1 MEVYDCK
8 CCSFVTDIK
17 FNFKRHLKSNKHISK
32 TKLQIDNE
40 NKLKNIVSTQVIFN
54 CEYCNKVFTMKNSM
68 IRHMNERCKENKDKD
83 LTKLVKL
90 MNKERKEDKEQIAN
104 LQKQIDKLSSK
115 LQININT
122 TNIQNNFILSYKD
135 TDTSHLTD
143 KDYESAINK
152 VNNSIK
158 YLIEK
163 IHFNP
168 EKPEN
173 MNIFI
178 PNLKNK
184 YLMLFENG
192 SWQTKSRKDE
202 IDTLK
207 MRKEG
212 LLNEWFQANKD
223 NDPKLKKLF
232 ERYINNADKD
242 NSDNCID
249 DINKTIE
256 LALYNNKHLIKN
268 N

>member
-1 MEVYDCK
+1 MTHYECK
-8 CCSFVTDIK
+8 ICSFITNHRTNYKKHLLTDKHNRKEREIEKIQERKNIETICKYCDKKFSCKQSMYYHIKYNCKKNNDEDIK
-17 FNFKRHLKSNKHISK
+17 ELVRLLNK
-32 TKLQIDNE
+32 
-40 NKLKNIVSTQVIFN
+40 
-54 CEYCNKVFTMKNSM
+54 
-68 IRHMNERCKENKDKD
+68 ERS
-83 LTKLVKL
+83 
-90 MNKERKEDKEQIAN
+90 ERKEDKEQIAN
-104 LQKQIDKLSSK
+104 LQKQIDKLSGK
-115 LQININT
+115 LEININT
-122 TNIQNNFILSYKD
+122 TNIQNNFILSYNE

-202 IDTLK
+202 IDFLK
-207 MRKEG
+207 STKED
-212 LLNEWFQANKD
+212 LINEWFEANK
-223 NDPKLKKLF
+223 NNYPKLKTLF
-232 ERYINNADKD
+232 ERYINNADEN
-242 NSDNCID
+242 NSDNCIN

-268 N
+268 V

>member
-1 MEVYDCK
+1 MTQYECK
-8 CCSFVTDIK
+8 TCSFITNHRTNYKKHLLTDKHNRKEREMEKIQQRKNIESICKYCDKIFSCKQSMYYHIKYNCKKNNDEDIK
-17 FNFKRHLKSNKHISK
+17 ELVRLLNK
-32 TKLQIDNE
+32 
-40 NKLKNIVSTQVIFN
+40 
-54 CEYCNKVFTMKNSM
+54 
-68 IRHMNERCKENKDKD
+68 ER
-83 LTKLVKL
+83 T
-90 MNKERKEDKEQIAN
+90 ERKEDKEQIAN
-104 LQKQIDKLSSK
+104 LQKQIDKLSGK
-115 LQININT
+115 LEININT

-152 VNNSIK
+152 VNDSIK

-192 SWQTKSRKDE
+192 SWQTKSRKNE
-202 IDTLK
+202 IDYLK
-207 MRKEG
+207 STKED
-212 LLNEWFQANKD
+212 LINEWFEANKK
-223 NDPKLKKLF
+223 NYPKLKTFF
-232 ERYINNADKD
+232 ERYVY
-242 NSDNCID
+242 NSDETKTDNCVD
-249 DINKTIE
+249 DINQRIE

-268 N
+268 

>member
-1 MEVYDCK
+1 MEIYDCK

-32 TKLQIDNE
+32 IKIDTQNI
-40 NKLKNIVSTQVIFN
+40 KNHSVQLEFK
-54 CEYCNKVFTMKNSM
+54 CEYCNKAFTMKNSM

-90 MNKERKEDKEQIAN
+90 LNKERKEDKEQILN
-104 LQKQIDKLSSK
+104 LQKQIDKLSGK
-115 LQININT
+115 LEININT
-122 TNIQNNFILSYKD
+122 TNIQNNFILSYDK

-143 KDYESAINK
+143 KDFESAINK

-173 MNIFI
+173 MNIYI

-192 SWQTKSRKDE
+192 EWHTKIRKDE
-202 IDTLK
+202 IDLLK
-207 MRKEG
+207 TQKED
-212 LLNEWFQANKD
+212 LINEWYEKNKVQ
-223 NDPKLKKLF
+223 DPKLKSNF
-232 ERYINNADKD
+232 QRYIENTDETNDK
-242 NSDNCID
+242 NSIEY
-249 DINKTIE
+249 INEQLE
-256 LALYNNKHLIKN
+256 LLLYNKKHLIKN
-268 N
+268 ILTN

>member
-1 MEVYDCK
+1 MQYECK
-8 CCSFVTDIK
+8 ICSFITNHRTNYKKHLLTDKHKRKEREIEKIQERKNIETICKYCDKNFSCKQSMYYHIKYTCKKNNDEDIK
-17 FNFKRHLKSNKHISK
+17 ELVRLLNK
-32 TKLQIDNE
+32 
-40 NKLKNIVSTQVIFN
+40 
-54 CEYCNKVFTMKNSM
+54 
-68 IRHMNERCKENKDKD
+68 ERS
-83 LTKLVKL
+83 
-90 MNKERKEDKEQIAN
+90 ERKEDKEQIAN
-104 LQKQIDKLSSK
+104 LQKQIDKLSGK
-115 LQININT
+115 LEININT
-122 TNIQNNFILSYKD
+122 TNIQNNFILSYDK

-143 KDYESAINK
+143 KDYESAIHK

-192 SWQTKSRKDE
+192 SWQTKSRKEE

-207 MRKEG
+207 IIKEG
-212 LLNEWFQANKD
+212 LLNEWFQANKG
-223 NDPKLKKLF
+223 NDPKLKTLF
-232 ERYINNADKD
+232 ERYINNADVD

-268 N
+268 V

>member
-1 MEVYDCK
+1 MEIYDCK
-8 CCSFVTDIK
+8 CCSFVTDVK
-17 FNFKRHLKSNKHISK
+17 FNFKRHLKSNKHILK
-32 TKLQIDNE
+32 TKNQTDAE
-40 NKLKNIVSTQVIFN
+40 NKIKNTLSSQNVFN

-68 IRHMNERCKENKDKD
+68 VRHMNERCKENKDKD

-192 SWQTKSRKDE
+192 SWQTKSRKEE

-207 MRKEG
+207 IFISFLYTR
-212 LLNEWFQANKD
+212 
-223 NDPKLKKLF
+223 
-232 ERYINNADKD
+232 
-242 NSDNCID
+242 C
-249 DINKTIE
+249 INKSSGPS
-256 LALYNNKHLIKN
+256 
-268 N
+268 